1 MRVVSKLSLIV
12 AAASE
17 VQRRA
22 REQMESEMQKAAGG
36 LPLPGLGNLLG

>member
-1 MRVVSKLSLIV
+1 MLEDLIV

-22 REQMESEMQKAAGG
+22 QEHMESEMQKAAGG
-36 LPLPGLGNLLG
+36 LPLPGGLGGMLG